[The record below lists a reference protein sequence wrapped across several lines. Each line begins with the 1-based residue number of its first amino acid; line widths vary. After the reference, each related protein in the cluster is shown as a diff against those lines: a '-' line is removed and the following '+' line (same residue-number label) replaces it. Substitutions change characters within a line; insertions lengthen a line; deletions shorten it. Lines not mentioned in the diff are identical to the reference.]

1 MNNNNTEEKE
11 KIKRNKWLSLVAIPS
26 QMGVT
31 IFLFFKLGQ
40 WLDTSY
46 PNSVFYY
53 DKVFTLVGVFLALYN
68 VIKQVNEINK

>member
-1 MNNNNTEEKE
+1 MANKEQSDNEKS
-11 KIKRNKWLSLVAIPS
+11 KTNKWLALVTIPS

-53 DKVFTLVGVFLALYN
+53 DKVLTLVGVFVALYN
-68 VIKQVNEINK
+68 VIKQVNQINE